1 LGRVLRLPHVRRAA
15 RHRAV
20 QHPARRPVLVADWRK
35 STATTDPLGPRPAH
49 PYRGRVQASKPTNP
63 GQQLGPSSP
72 LHGRGRPRL
81 LPRVGSPSPGQPAQR
96 QLQRRRPSRGTGS
109 GVPAQSSAGLRR
121 PRTALRCRC
130 CERPWKAAWEAS
142 WSAVSGDLAASTRW
156 RRPSVGWPLRCST
169 AATWMIDE
177 LSVPEL
183 AQRPSLGSRRA
194 VGRSRAR
201 APQEVKPVMRC
212 PSGVPARRTG
222 LGGEKDQR
230 FHWPGPCR
238 LLNPRQEAGQR
249 FRWSWRCGGPA
260 RT

>member
-1 LGRVLRLPHVRRAA
+1 VTKPVRNIEPAAGEADLGRVLRLPHVRRAA

-142 WSAVSGDLAASTRW
+142 WSAVSGDLARIDQMEEAV
-156 RRPSVGWPLRCST
+156 RRM
-169 AATWMIDE
+169 ATEVLNGGHLDD
-177 LSVPEL
+177 
-183 AQRPSLGSRRA
+183 RRA
-194 VGRSRAR
+194 LRAR
-201 APQEVKPVMRC
+201 A
-212 PSGVPARRTG
+212 
-222 LGGEKDQR
+222 
-230 FHWPGPCR
+230 
-238 LLNPRQEAGQR
+238 
-249 FRWSWRCGGPA
+249 GPA
-260 RT
+260 AKSWIAPCCWSFEGPGTSGS